1 MKKTIDLDF
10 SDMLETC
17 LRFARVRV
25 RIISEI
31 IEKGVDG
38 KYERTIEILR
48 NSSGEDAAEQR
59 MREEF
64 GISRAAARAIL
75 DSPLRCN
82 IIGEAQDYLEYYRE
96 AAEKLTAVLSKNPER

>member
-31 IEKGVDG
+31 IEKGVDE

-64 GISRAAARAIL
+64 GISRAAARAIF